1 MDVATKQ
8 RYIDV
13 VRTFMYNVEI
23 SFESE
28 RLIITLGLRQMDVT
42 KMHRY
47 IDVVRTFVYNV
58 ESWFEFE
65 RSLVTLGQRQ
75 WTLQQSNVILTLY
88 ERLCITLK
96 FRLNPNV
103 WL

>member
-1 MDVATKQ
+1 
-8 RYIDV
+8 
-13 VRTFMYNVEI
+13 MYNVEI

-58 ESWFEFE
+58 EISFESE
-65 RSLVTLGQRQ
+65 RSIITLGWRRVYFQ
-75 WTLQQSNVILTLY
+75 
-88 ERLCITLK
+88 K
-96 FRLNPNV
+96 FT
-103 WL
+103 